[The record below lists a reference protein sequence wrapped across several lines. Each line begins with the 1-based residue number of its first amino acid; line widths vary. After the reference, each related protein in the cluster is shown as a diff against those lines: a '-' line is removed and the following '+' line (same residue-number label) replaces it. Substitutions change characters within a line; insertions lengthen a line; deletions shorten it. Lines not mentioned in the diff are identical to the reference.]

1 VSGVRTLIRGITIA
15 ALALGAA
22 LLPAC
27 GGDEPPPATPA
38 RVRLAPPPPATLPEW
53 TYWQPVDVPL
63 LGGGGP
69 PATLPIDPAQL
80 TMTPAAEKR
89 WSALPQEMR
98 AAVLAR
104 GFAVAHATKPNLRL
118 GDAYGELREARIPFV
133 VTVDTLLF
141 LTHVALARARADV
154 DANVLVPSLASLL
167 RRLDV
172 RLAAESRG
180 ARADMQPAYVVA
192 RGVVEVALAL
202 AQPGYAPTP
211 ELEAV
216 VDAERARVIAH
227 TGVGVSPWLGVSL
240 DYSAMVPR
248 GLVDRDEGRA
258 GWARAVTWLQQAALA
273 LEGSGERAV
282 HVSADVAT
290 ARAHAR
296 AALLLSRLVEH
307 EVDAEASASWTRIER
322 AAQLLVGEPDDITPR
337 ELTAAAVGVKLDL
350 RNADWIADVVRVDR
364 VRHAAARARVA
375 RVYDGGEGV
384 RVPAAGIDP
393 SQPIG
398 RLSPSFRLLGPR
410 ATPDE
415 AALQSLVFPLV
426 GRLDRPTPPP
436 TCRDGL
442 RVLPTGLDVGSWLG
456 SRDAR
461 DAEHESGDD
470 AYAGYGGALDRL
482 VATEPPEDSL
492 ARHRTPYLSMLDA
505 LETWLRP
512 SAGDRVQPSSL
523 SREWGRRKL
532 EVALA
537 AWTELRHD
545 ATALATAPLPSAEL
559 QPHQP
564 PVDTG
569 VPAFVEPHP
578 EVIAKLLA
586 IVRQTLDAL
595 DTEELLPKRS
605 PARVV
610 LGEVDDLLWL
620 ALGGAMRAAND
631 DPLPPEL
638 ASALAALPGRI
649 RGLEAALA
657 DAGEADV
664 PLAIDVHTDLQ
675 SGRALEETTGWVGEV
690 WMVMREPGTR
700 KLWLAVGASIPQHE
714 LVQPA
719 GRRLT
724 DGAWR
729 AKLAAE
735 GEPAPSPV
743 TQPYVLSPR

>member
-1 VSGVRTLIRGITIA
+1 
-15 ALALGAA
+15 
-22 LLPAC
+22 
-27 GGDEPPPATPA
+27 
-38 RVRLAPPPPATLPEW
+38 
-53 TYWQPVDVPL
+53 
-63 LGGGGP
+63 
-69 PATLPIDPAQL
+69 
-80 TMTPAAEKR
+80 MTPSTEKR
-89 WSALPQEMR
+89 WAALPQAMR
-98 AAVLAR
+98 EAVLSR
-104 GFAVAHATKPNLRL
+104 GFAVAHATRPRLRL
-118 GDAYGELREARIPFV
+118 GDAYGDLRDARIPFV
-133 VTVDTLLF
+133 VTVDTLFF

-154 DANVLVPSLASLL
+154 DANVLLPSLASLL
-167 RRLDV
+167 RRFDL

-202 AQPGYAPTP
+202 ALPGYAPTP
-211 ELEAV
+211 ELENV
-216 VDAERARVIAH
+216 VDAERARVLAH

-240 DYSAMVPR
+240 DYSAIVPR
-248 GLVDRDEGRA
+248 GLVERDEARA
-258 GWARAVTWLQQAALA
+258 GWARAVSWLQHAALA
-273 LEGSGERAV
+273 LEGSGEQAV
-282 HVSADVAT
+282 HATADVAT

-307 EVDAEASASWTRIER
+307 DVDAEASTSWTRIER
-322 AAQLLVGEPDDITPR
+322 AAQLLVGDPDDVTPR
-337 ELTAAAVGVKLDL
+337 ELTAAATSAKLDL

-375 RVYDGGEGV
+375 HVYDGAEGV
-384 RVPAAGIDP
+384 RVPAAGID
-393 SQPIG
+393 SSAPIG

-436 TCRDGL
+436 TSRDGL
-442 RVLPTGLDVGSWLG
+442 RALPTGLDVGSWLG

-470 AYAGYGGALDRL
+470 AYAGYSAALDRL
-482 VATEPPEDSL
+482 AAAAPPDGSL

-505 LETWLRP
+505 LETWLQP
-512 SAGDRVQPSSL
+512 SAGDRVQPSSAA
-523 SREWGRRKL
+523 RDWGRRKL

-537 AWTELRHD
+537 AWTDLRHD
-545 ATALATAPLPSAEL
+545 ATALTAAPLPTAEL
-559 QPHQP
+559 PPRQP
-564 PVDTG
+564 PQDTG

-586 IVRQTLDAL
+586 VVRQTSEAL
-595 DTEELLPKRS
+595 ETEGLLPKHS
-605 PARVV
+605 SARVV
-610 LGEVDDLLWL
+610 LDEVDDLLWI
-620 ALGGAMRAAND
+620 ALGGAMREAND

-657 DAGEADV
+657 DVGDADV

-675 SGRALEETTGWVGEV
+675 SGRALEEATGWVGDV
-690 WMVMREPGTR
+690 WMVMREPGTK

-714 LVQPA
+714 FVQPA
-719 GRRLT
+719 ARRLT

-729 AKLAAE
+729 AKLTTE
-735 GEPAPSPV
+735 GEPPPSPV
-743 TQPYVLSPR
+743 TQPYVLVPAH